1 MVTITTMVELMPM
14 TIAMIMKIVKVGEMW
29 KGK

>member
-14 TIAMIMKIVKVGEMW
+14 TIAMNMEIVKVGEMW